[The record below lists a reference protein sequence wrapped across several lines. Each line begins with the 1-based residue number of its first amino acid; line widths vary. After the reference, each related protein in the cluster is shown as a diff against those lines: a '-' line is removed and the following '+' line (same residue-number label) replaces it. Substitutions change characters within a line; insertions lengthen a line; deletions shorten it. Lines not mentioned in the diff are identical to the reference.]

1 MRFIILGLVLRI
13 LILGVV
19 RLLVVV
25 VVAGSVEVGDS
36 AQSAG
41 GVAVPQQVRDEVPLA
56 GAGSVTRRQRG
67 WSPWRRRPR
76 PA

>member
-1 MRFIILGLVLRI
+1 MYYLGLVLRI
-13 LILGVV
+13 LVLGVV
-19 RLLVVV
+19 RLVVVV

-56 GAGSVTRRQRG
+56 RGRGQSVTRRQR
-67 WSPWRRRPR
+67 
-76 PA
+76 

>member
-19 RLLVVV
+19 RLLVV

>member
-1 MRFIILGLVLRI
+1 MYYLGLVLRI
-13 LILGVV
+13 LVLGVV
-19 RLLVVV
+19 RLVVVVV

-56 GAGSVTRRQRG
+56 RGRGQSVTRRQR
-67 WSPWRRRPR
+67 
-76 PA
+76 

>member
-1 MRFIILGLVLRI
+1 MYYLGLVLRI
-13 LILGVV
+13 LVLGVV
-19 RLLVVV
+19 RLVVV

-56 GAGSVTRRQRG
+56 RGRGQSVTRRQR
-67 WSPWRRRPR
+67 
-76 PA
+76 

>member
-1 MRFIILGLVLRI
+1 MYYLGLVLRI
-13 LILGVV
+13 LVLGVV
-19 RLLVVV
+19 RLVMVV

-56 GAGSVTRRQRG
+56 RGRGQSVTRRQR
-67 WSPWRRRPR
+67 
-76 PA
+76 